1 MLVLTRKVG
10 ERILLGDD
18 IEIAVVSMRRD
29 SVRLAISAPRHVSI
43 YRSELVEQ
51 VQAEN
56 AAAARGAALVSR
68 RVEESRVPQ
77 ALACVSEEA
86 KSSRVEE

>member
-1 MLVLTRKVG
+1 MLVLTRKIG

-18 IEIAVVSMRRD
+18 IEIAVVSLRRD
-29 SVRLAISAPRHVSI
+29 SVRLAISAPKQVSI

-56 AAAARGAALVSR
+56 AAAARGAALVKN
-68 RVEESRVPQ
+68 
-77 ALACVSEEA
+77 
-86 KSSRVEE
+86 KSQKVKV